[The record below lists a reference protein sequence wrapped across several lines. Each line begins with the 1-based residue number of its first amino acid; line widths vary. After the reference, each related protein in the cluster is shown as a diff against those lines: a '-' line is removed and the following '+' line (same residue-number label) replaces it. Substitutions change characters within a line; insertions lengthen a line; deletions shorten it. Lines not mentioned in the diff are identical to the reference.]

1 MDPTMSEWMNLG
13 FRWLHVIAGVMW
25 IGHLYFFNFVNGK
38 MAAALDGEAKRKVV
52 PQLMPRALYWFRW
65 GAAWT
70 WVTGVMLFGLVYSMG
85 GAMVDMDSTWS
96 PMAASG
102 LVFGV
107 WIIGFLVYDVMW
119 KTPLKNMPLGGTIA
133 SLILLA
139 VVARWLGTII
149 TGRALFISIGALLG
163 TSMAANVWM
172 RIWPAQKKIIA
183 AVAAG
188 EAPDGQKVALATLR
202 SKHNTYMS
210 VPLLFIMVSN
220 HYPTMYG
227 DANGWAWVTGM
238 IAVGFVLTWL
248 MYVKSGSAATTKY

>member
-1 MDPTMSEWMNLG
+1 MSEWMNMG

-38 MAAALDGEAKRKVV
+38 MAAALDAETKRKVV

-70 WVTGVMLFGLVYSMG
+70 WITGLLLFGLIYSMG
-85 GAMVDMDSTWS
+85 GALVDMDSEWS

-102 LVFGV
+102 LVLAA

-119 KTPLKNMPLGGTIA
+119 KTPMKNMPLGGTIA
-133 SLILLA
+133 SLIVLA
-139 VVARWLGTII
+139 VVSWQLGTILS
-149 TGRALFISIGALLG
+149 GRALLISIGGLLG
-163 TSMAANVWM
+163 TCMAANVWM

-183 AVAAG
+183 AVASG
-188 EAPDGQKVALATLR
+188 EAPDGQKVAMATLR

-210 VPLLFIMVSN
+210 VPLLLLMMSN
-220 HYPTMYG
+220 HYPSNVIFDDTS
-227 DANGWAWVTGM
+227 GWAWAMGIIV
-238 IAVGFVLTWL
+238 VGFVLTWM
-248 MYVKSGSAATTKY
+248 MYAKSGSAATTKY

>member
-1 MDPTMSEWMNLG
+1 MSPTMSEWMNLG

-38 MAAALDGEAKRKVV
+38 MAAALDGEVKRKVV

-70 WVTGVMLFGLVYSMG
+70 WITGVLLFGVIYSMG
-85 GAMVDMDSTWS
+85 GALVDMDSTWS
-96 PMAASG
+96 PMGATG
-102 LVFGV
+102 LVLGV
-107 WIIGFLVYDVMW
+107 WILSFLIYDVLW
-119 KTPLKNMPLGGTIA
+119 KTPMKNMPLGGTIV

-139 VVARWLGTII
+139 AVSYGMGSII
-149 TGRALFISIGALLG
+149 TGRALFISVGALMG

-188 EAPDGQKVALATLR
+188 EAPDGQKVAMATLR

-210 VPLLFIMVSN
+210 VPLLFLMISN
-220 HYPTMYG
+220 HYPTVYG
-227 DANGWAWVTGM
+227 DAHGWAWVTG
-238 IAVGFVLTWL
+238 ITAVGFVLTWM
-248 MYVKSGSAATTKY
+248 MYAKSGSAATTKY